1 MTKLWRKLRYVI
13 LFNFKVYRQVY
24 RLCCHTQRRDVFKL
38 SFVVLFQRVK
48 ELEIENGTLKEKVNI
63 LQQSSV
69 IYWTILIASLKPW
82 PNGIASRGKL
92 KLGST
97 CDFVWP
103 PNATT
108 CEFVWL
114 QLWYRGQFQPSISL
128 IELIRHSI
136 SQQLRFAKKD
146 HLFINCNTFYL

>member
-1 MTKLWRKLRYVI
+1 MRKLWRKLRYVI
-13 LFNFKVYRQVY
+13 LFNFKVYR
-24 RLCCHTQRRDVFKL
+24 LCCYTQRRDVFKL

-48 ELEIENGTLKEKVNI
+48 ELEIENGMLKEKVNI

-69 IYWTILIASLKPW
+69 ICQTILIASLKPW

-136 SQQLRFAKKD
+136 SQQLRFTKKD